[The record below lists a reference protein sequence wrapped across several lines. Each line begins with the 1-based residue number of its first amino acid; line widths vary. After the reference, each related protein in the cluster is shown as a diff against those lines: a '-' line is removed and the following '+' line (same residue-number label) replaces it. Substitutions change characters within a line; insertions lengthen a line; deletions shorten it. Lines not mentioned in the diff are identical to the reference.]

1 MSADNRICIMQD
13 RYGSWRVW
21 MGSLSF
27 EYHTPPSD
35 SLEAR
40 SRDAAEVLA
49 ERMAEE
55 TDILEGGI
63 EFISKEEQSRALQQE
78 IKHLTNRLGY
88 LSCYDSQWIDE
99 APIPVKPVTSEK
111 WDCHKHKD
119 ELGVSAFCTIFHLDH
134 GQLCM
139 VKNHQDCLVF
149 LPIVFENHQQA
160 CEWIREGSIA
170 NLQAKFNTLA
180 IQFSKK
186 CVLPQKPIDF
196 S

>member
-13 RYGSWRVW
+13 SYGSWRVW

-27 EYHTPPSD
+27 EYHTPPSY
-35 SLEAR
+35 SLDAP
-40 SRDAAEVLA
+40 SRDAAEVIA

-63 EFISKEEQSRALQQE
+63 EFISKEEQSRALQEE
-78 IKHLTNRLGY
+78 IKHLANRLGY
-88 LSCYDSQWIDE
+88 LSCYDFQWVDE
-99 APIPVKPVTSEK
+99 SPIPVKPVVSEK

-119 ELGVSAFCTIFHLDH
+119 ELRVTAFLTIFHPDH
-134 GQLCM
+134 GQLCLM
-139 VKNHQDCLVF
+139 KNHQDCLVF
-149 LPIVFENHQQA
+149 HPIVFESHQQA

-170 NLQAKFNTLA
+170 DLQAKLCTLA

-186 CVLPQKPIDF
+186 CVLSQKTH
-196 S
+196 